1 MFYFYKPKYDF
12 LYGPYD
18 TIEEAK
24 EDFNSEGGT
33 AQFYD
38 HEPSDEEMKREQENY
53 FFENY

>member
-24 EDFNSEGGT
+24 EDFNIEGGT

-53 FFENY
+53 FS